1 MGISLNTCYQGGF
14 IFYRRI
20 FFFSVDVFVGSH
32 PPPILLLLRGA
43 LNLGELLLI
52 N

>member
-1 MGISLNTCYQGGF
+1 MGISLNTRYQGGF
-14 IFYRRI
+14 IFYRL